1 MYFKFYF
8 EYIKGMNN
16 NFDDEDKFQ
25 NSFQRIIRTGK
36 NSVKLEE
43 FSKLYLGRS
52 NHCMVYVKNLNSLFF
67 ISGSKIKTCEK
78 YNFNKNKME
87 SFPDLNISR
96 EKCCSCLLNEKYLYV
111 FFGFD
116 RNKNTLH

>member
-1 MYFKFYF
+1 MQLS
-8 EYIKGMNN
+8 YINLPPYLYLSGGKINGKDINTI
-16 NFDDEDKFQ
+16 
-25 NSFQRIIRTGK
+25 QRIIRTGK

-52 NHCMVYVKNLNSLFF
+52 NHCMVYVKNLNSLLF

-96 EKCCSCLLNEKYLYV
+96 EKFLIRIKWNLFLI
-111 FFGFD
+111 
-116 RNKNTLH
+116 